1 MGRCFIGFVDRGISI
16 TLMTSKKI
24 TIKIGFP
31 KEKQVVY
38 PPKIRDIRQ
47 KDGSFKKSF
56 SGGGETVAEVAT
68 WNNFGTKNIPERPFF
83 TKAINDNKEFIKNL
97 VAEAVK
103 KRKVDPTS
111 FDKVGLAIVNLIKDS
126 IVNGKWQENA
136 HKTKVGALPPSLR
149 KAWDYG
155 KPGAVAHK
163 KAEEAIKNKKPLIDR
178 GIMLKSVSYV
188 VTEE

>member
-1 MGRCFIGFVDRGISI
+1 
-16 TLMTSKKI
+16 MTSKKI

-56 SGGGETVAEVAT
+56 LGGGETVAEVAT